1 MDHEVDPLDLA
12 EGIRKVGDAGALG
25 FGVNVSVEVP
35 GGMVEVTCDVVSSR
49 WP

>member
-1 MDHEVDPLDLA
+1 MGE
-12 EGIRKVGDAGALG
+12 AGALA

-35 GGMVEVTCDVVSSR
+35 GGMVEVTCDVVSPR

>member
-1 MDHEVDPLDLA
+1 M
-12 EGIRKVGDAGALG
+12 GDAGALG